1 MKKTIVLIILFVLWI
16 SLTGCERIFGPA
28 DQVVGDENPTNLD
41 KPNAAQSYP
50 IESNLTTQ
58 DSSSSET
65 KKDGYWERYDTQ
77 IVVPKD
83 EKVGNEVEFTEYEF
97 FSSETS
103 IGLSTDSTW
112 PAIGD
117 LPAGSELIKTSGI
130 WTIPEEEY
138 FAGQT
143 IRITL
148 TANIDEFK
156 RGRTNVIGV
165 NVWAYLGKENTPLGA
180 PTNQVLRD
188 NQGKGT
194 CSASIND
201 GKIVVDQATKE
212 VSISAPKG
220 SANEKLVILIVV
232 SNQGRQGGVKYFY
245 EWKDW

>member
-1 MKKTIVLIILFVLWI
+1 MKKTIVLIILLVLWI
-16 SLTGCERIFGPA
+16 SLTGCERIFGPE

-50 IESNLTTQ
+50 IESNPTTQ
-58 DSSSSET
+58 DSSSSED
-65 KKDGYWERYDTQ
+65 KKDGYWERYETQ

-83 EKVGNEVEFTEYEF
+83 EKVGSGVEYIEYEF

-103 IGLSTDSTW
+103 IGLSADSTW
-112 PAIGD
+112 PKSGD
-117 LPAGSELIKTSGI
+117 NPEGSELIKTSGI

-148 TANIDEFK
+148 TASIDEFK
-156 RGRTNVIGV
+156 RGRTNVSGV
-165 NVWAYLGKENTPLGA
+165 NVWAYLGGESTPLGA

-201 GKIVVDQATKE
+201 GKVVVDQATKE
-212 VSISAPKG
+212 VSISVPKG
-220 SANEKLVILIVV
+220 SANQKMVILIVV
-232 SNQGRQGGVKYFY
+232 SNQGKQGGVMYYY
-245 EWKDW
+245 EWKEW